1 MYPSFLSSELTIK
14 EELAAYPPILDAT
27 LQSRFLSIIDSFYN
41 TLYSRADAVWKHL
54 SEYLSKEAHSLAMHG
69 TAPEEVTSAIA
80 ADRKS
85 MEVFRSEWGCVA
97 CET

>member
-14 EELAAYPPILDAT
+14 EELADYPPILDAT

-54 SEYLSKEAHSLAMHG
+54 SEALSKEAHAVAMHG
-69 TAPEEVTSAIA
+69 SAPCLLYTSDA
-80 ADRKS
+80 ADDS
-85 MEVFRSEWGCVA
+85 LV
-97 CET
+97 